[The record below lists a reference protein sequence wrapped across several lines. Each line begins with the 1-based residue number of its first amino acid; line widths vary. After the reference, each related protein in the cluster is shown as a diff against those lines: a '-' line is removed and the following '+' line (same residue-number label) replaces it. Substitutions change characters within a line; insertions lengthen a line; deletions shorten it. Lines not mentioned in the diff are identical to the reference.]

1 MLRECRRVLK
11 PGGRLIAASI
21 EVGSALTD
29 ADRMRA
35 MQLGPA
41 EVDGEDSL
49 RGLVERAGCPV
60 EEELDVTDALRE
72 ALERRLSTLARYEAE
87 LRRSEGDELVDTERD
102 KRERLLIAIN
112 EGLLRRTIV
121 FARVPV
127 GA

>member
-1 MLRECRRVLK
+1 M
-11 PGGRLIAASI
+11 IAASI
-21 EVGSALTD
+21 EVGSALAD

-87 LRRSEGDELVDTERD
+87 LRRAEGDELVDTERD

-121 FARVPV
+121 FALSLIHI
-127 GA
+127 